1 VLSIAAI
8 SDLSCEREAALS
20 DPEKLP
26 KPQPDTLPTTT
37 SEAFALASGMNASL
51 KERLATY
58 RQHSGRLRPEIAAL
72 YQGLVDHLEALVS
85 GAVGPAV
92 GDAMPDFLLP
102 DQHGQLVSLE
112 NLLQSGPV
120 VVSMNR
126 GHWCPYCRLDL
137 RAMAQ
142 IEPDIR
148 RLGAQIV
155 SIMPEK
161 AQYTK
166 RAIAD
171 NAFPFPILT
180 DVDLGYAL
188 SLGLVFWVGAD
199 VKKLYGELGLDLA
212 VFQGNA
218 SYFLPIAA
226 KFVIDRDG
234 KVKAREI
241 NVNFRER
248 MEPSE
253 IIAALERL

>member
-1 VLSIAAI
+1 M
-8 SDLSCEREAALS
+8 S
-20 DPEKLP
+20 DPEKMPDPKILP
-26 KPQPDTLPTTT
+26 KTTA
-37 SEAFALASGMNASL
+37 EAFALASSMNASL
-51 KERLATY
+51 RERLATY
-58 RQHSGRLRPEIAAL
+58 REHSARLRPEIAAI
-72 YQGLVDHLEALVS
+72 YQSLVVHLEALVS
-85 GAVGPAV
+85 GAVGPAI

-102 DQHGQLVSLE
+102 DQHGHLVSLE
-112 NLLQSGPV
+112 NLLLSGPV

-137 RAMAQ
+137 RALAQ

-155 SIMPEK
+155 SIMPET

-166 RAIAD
+166 RAIAEND
-171 NAFPFPILT
+171 FPFPILT
-180 DVDLGYAL
+180 DIDLGYAL

-212 VFQGNA
+212 VFQGNR

-226 KFVIDRDG
+226 KFVVGRDG
-234 KVKAREI
+234 IVKTREI
-241 NVNFRER
+241 NINFRER

>member
-1 VLSIAAI
+1 M
-8 SDLSCEREAALS
+8 S

-26 KPQPDTLPTTT
+26 ETTA
-37 SEAFALASGMNASL
+37 EAFALASGMNASL
-51 KERLATY
+51 RERLATY
-58 RQHSGRLRPEIAAL
+58 CEHSGRLRPEIAVI
-72 YQGLVDHLEALVS
+72 YQKLVDHLEALVS

-92 GDAMPDFLLP
+92 GDLMPDFLLP
-102 DQHGQLVSLE
+102 DQNGQLVSLE
-112 NLLQSGPV
+112 NLLVAGPV
-120 VVSMNR
+120 VLSMNR

-137 RAMAQ
+137 RALAQ
-142 IEPDIR
+142 IEPHIR

-171 NAFPFPILT
+171 NDFPFPILT
-180 DVDLGYAL
+180 DIDLGYAL

-199 VKKLYGELGLDLA
+199 VKKLYSELGLDLA
-212 VFQGNA
+212 VFQGNQ

-226 KFVIDRDG
+226 KFIVGRDG
-234 KVKAREI
+234 IVKAREVNI
-241 NVNFRER
+241 NFRER
-248 MEPSE
+248 MEPSD

>member
-1 VLSIAAI
+1 M
-8 SDLSCEREAALS
+8 SDAG
-20 DPEKLP
+20 KLP
-26 KPQPDTLPTTT
+26 EPKIPPKTTA
-37 SEAFALASGMNASL
+37 EAFALASGMNASL
-51 KERLATY
+51 KERLAIY
-58 RQHSGRLRPEIAAL
+58 REHSARLRPEIAAI
-72 YQGLVDHLEALVS
+72 YQNLVDHLEALVS

-102 DQHGQLVSLE
+102 DQHGQLISLE

-137 RAMAQ
+137 RALAE

-148 RLGAQIV
+148 RLGAQIA
-155 SIMPEK
+155 SIMPET

-166 RAIAD
+166 RAIAEND
-171 NAFPFPILT
+171 FPFPILT
-180 DVDLGYAL
+180 DIDLGYAL
-188 SLGLVFWVGAD
+188 SLGLVFWVGTD

-212 VFQGNA
+212 VFQGNR

-226 KFVIDRDG
+226 KFVVGRDG
-234 KVKAREI
+234 VVKAREI
-241 NVNFRER
+241 NINFRER

>member
-1 VLSIAAI
+1 M
-8 SDLSCEREAALS
+8 S
-20 DPEKLP
+20 DPEKFP
-26 KPQPDTLPTTT
+26 EPRTTA
-37 SEAFALASGMNASL
+37 EAFALASGMNASL

-58 RQHSGRLRPEIAAL
+58 REHSARLRPEIAAI
-72 YQGLVDHLEALVS
+72 YQSLVEHLEALVS

-112 NLLQSGPV
+112 HLLQSGPV

-137 RAMAQ
+137 RALAQ

-155 SIMPEK
+155 SIMPET

-171 NAFPFPILT
+171 TDFPFPILT
-180 DVDLGYAL
+180 DIDLGYAL

-212 VFQGNA
+212 VFQGNR

-226 KFVIDRDG
+226 KFVVGRDG
-234 KVKAREI
+234 IVKAREI
-241 NVNFRER
+241 NINFRER

-253 IIAALERL
+253 IVAALERL

>member
-1 VLSIAAI
+1 
-8 SDLSCEREAALS
+8 LS
-20 DPEKLP
+20 DPEKLSEP
-26 KPQPDTLPTTT
+26 KTTA
-37 SEAFALASGMNASL
+37 EAFALASGMNTSL
-51 KERLATY
+51 RERLAAY
-58 RQHSGRLRPEIAAL
+58 RKHSARLRPEIAEI
-72 YQGLVDHLEALVS
+72 YQKLVDHLEALVS

-92 GDAMPDFLLP
+92 GDYMPDFLLP

-112 NLLQSGPV
+112 NLLQSGPA

-137 RAMAQ
+137 RALAQ

-148 RLGAQIV
+148 RLGAQLV

-166 RAIAD
+166 RAIAEND
-171 NAFPFPILT
+171 FPFPILT

-188 SLGLVFWVGAD
+188 SLGLIFWVGAD
-199 VKKLYGELGLDLA
+199 VKKLYSELGLDLA
-212 VFQGNA
+212 VFQGNR

-226 KFVIDRDG
+226 KFVVGRDG
-234 KVKAREI
+234 KVKARETNI
-241 NVNFRER
+241 NFRER
-248 MEPSE
+248 MEPSD